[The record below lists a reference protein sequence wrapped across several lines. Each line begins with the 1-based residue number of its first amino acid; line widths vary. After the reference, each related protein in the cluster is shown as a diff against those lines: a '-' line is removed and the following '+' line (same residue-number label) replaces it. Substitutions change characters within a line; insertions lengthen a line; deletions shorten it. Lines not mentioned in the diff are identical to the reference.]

1 MTEKEL
7 EELYTQAYKA
17 VYWTALNLLKDED
30 EAEDVVQDTFIS
42 AYEHYDTLQDKTK
55 AVAWVKKIAA
65 NKCLNILTRKKTVNA
80 DDEFFEDVEAIGDD
94 FLPESMIESAEKR
107 KIIMDIIHNSLSE
120 ETAMTIILFY
130 FNEMSVKEI
139 AERLNIPQGTVLS
152 RMNYAKKKIKKE
164 VEKYEKENKDKLFMG
179 IPFLTMLFEKEA
191 EQIPFKP
198 MPVSLRNLA
207 ASAQATTEA
216 AAATAAT
223 AASAAKTVSTVV
235 IVRNIVIAV
244 AASLVI
250 GGTGF
255 FAYKKIISHKDV
267 PESTSNVTETVE
279 TKEESQKNINVQ
291 GMTPDQLDLTGGYVR
306 YSKYHDYSTGEE
318 SDKNQLYYDADGKL
332 VLDCLYNENGQVIH
346 SDYFTY
352 DANGNVIREEL
363 WDASTDTLGTCKVY
377 TYGPKGIE
385 RVDSGYF
392 NKDAEE
398 YYEYEYDEQDR
409 LIKVSEYKIKAG
421 ACYWFCDYTYE
432 EDGSYTKQVTSF
444 DVLSQKMK
452 QSKDYNCYSADGR
465 LIKEYKSFSNE
476 NTLYTYDEN
485 GTLTLAENYHGKKL
499 NHTTTYEYDAKGRLV
514 RESTSSTDG
523 KQWWDYSYE
532 YENL

>member
-223 AASAAKTVSTVV
+223 AASAAK
-235 IVRNIVIAV
+235 
-244 AASLVI
+244 L
-250 GGTGF
+250 F
-255 FAYKKIISHKDV
+255 
-267 PESTSNVTETVE
+267 P
-279 TKEESQKNINVQ
+279 Q
-291 GMTPDQLDLTGGYVR
+291 
-306 YSKYHDYSTGEE
+306 
-318 SDKNQLYYDADGKL
+318 
-332 VLDCLYNENGQVIH
+332 
-346 SDYFTY
+346 
-352 DANGNVIREEL
+352 
-363 WDASTDTLGTCKVY
+363 
-377 TYGPKGIE
+377 
-385 RVDSGYF
+385 
-392 NKDAEE
+392 
-398 YYEYEYDEQDR
+398 
-409 LIKVSEYKIKAG
+409 
-421 ACYWFCDYTYE
+421 
-432 EDGSYTKQVTSF
+432 
-444 DVLSQKMK
+444 
-452 QSKDYNCYSADGR
+452 
-465 LIKEYKSFSNE
+465 
-476 NTLYTYDEN
+476 
-485 GTLTLAENYHGKKL
+485 
-499 NHTTTYEYDAKGRLV
+499 
-514 RESTSSTDG
+514 
-523 KQWWDYSYE
+523 
-532 YENL
+532 